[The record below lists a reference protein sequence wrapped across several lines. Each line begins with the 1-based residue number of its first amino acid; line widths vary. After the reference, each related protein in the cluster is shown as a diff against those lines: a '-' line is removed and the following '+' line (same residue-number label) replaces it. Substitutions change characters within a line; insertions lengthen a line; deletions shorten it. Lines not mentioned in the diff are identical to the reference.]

1 MMIISHRGND
11 NHNYKEN
18 TIEAVVF
25 SLNRDYVDGVEV
37 DIMFTKDKEIVLN
50 HDYIYNNLEVNNT
63 NYNELKLD
71 RLDDLLKRLDTIKL
85 ILIEVK
91 SEKKDKEFITYLEM
105 ILKKYSHL
113 NIALCSFNY
122 RLIKYI
128 HKNYNYKCGLLI
140 GTNKNKFRFRNNLD
154 FNSVKYTY
162 LNKYKYI
169 DYIWTINDIEIYKN
183 IKLLNKEI
191 NIITDIPYKLKCL

>member
-91 SEKKDKEFITYLEM
+91 SEKKDKEFITY
-105 ILKKYSHL
+105 
-113 NIALCSFNY
+113 
-122 RLIKYI
+122 
-128 HKNYNYKCGLLI
+128 
-140 GTNKNKFRFRNNLD
+140 
-154 FNSVKYTY
+154 
-162 LNKYKYI
+162 
-169 DYIWTINDIEIYKN
+169 
-183 IKLLNKEI
+183 
-191 NIITDIPYKLKCL
+191 

>member
-91 SEKKDKEFITYLEM
+91 SEKKDKEFITYLDM

-140 GTNKNKFRFRNNLD
+140 GTNKNKFHFRNNLD

>member
-91 SEKKDKEFITYLEM
+91 SEKKDKEFITYLDM

-128 HKNYNYKCGLLI
+128 HKN
-140 GTNKNKFRFRNNLD
+140 
-154 FNSVKYTY
+154 
-162 LNKYKYI
+162 
-169 DYIWTINDIEIYKN
+169 
-183 IKLLNKEI
+183 KLLYQSYHI
-191 NIITDIPYKLKCL
+191 YSIFDLSSLI

>member
-91 SEKKDKEFITYLEM
+91 SEKKDKEFITYLDM

-128 HKNYNYKCGLLI
+128 HKN
-140 GTNKNKFRFRNNLD
+140 
-154 FNSVKYTY
+154 
-162 LNKYKYI
+162 
-169 DYIWTINDIEIYKN
+169 
-183 IKLLNKEI
+183 
-191 NIITDIPYKLKCL
+191 